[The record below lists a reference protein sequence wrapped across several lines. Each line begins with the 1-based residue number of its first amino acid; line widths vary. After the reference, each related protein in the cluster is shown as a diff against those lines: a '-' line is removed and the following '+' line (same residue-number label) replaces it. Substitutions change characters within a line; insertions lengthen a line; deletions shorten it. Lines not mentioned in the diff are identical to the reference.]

1 MVTQMEE
8 KIKIWQMGMYNYDD
22 IGLDKPVIYKEKF
35 LEQIA
40 NDTQSVDVTMEHSDE
55 IIGSLGNLQ
64 YIDGVLYADAPQ
76 GIDITGNGLS
86 PVFELDLVDMGDY
99 YEPVNYSMTAV
110 GLTKKPRSEI
120 LYNSIETKGDGK
132 VSEEFHKMLDKKEET
147 IAEQREELGILK
159 KQMEELRAK
168 SKEKDDALKEFKSL
182 QKQFD
187 ELKASAE
194 SYKADSI
201 RLHEQEAKAK
211 EQLIKEIVGDDEK
224 GLEMFQKFTVEE
236 LEHMKNSKI
245 ITEPVKAV
253 GSQSVDTI
261 TDGNADDVP
270 PQDQVDEY
278 SAEYFEKWEKENT
291 HW

>member
-1 MVTQMEE
+1 MIE
-8 KIKIWQMGMYNYDD
+8 IWQTGTMDYTDV
-22 IGLDKPVIYKEKF
+22 GLEKPVKFDDEFLQKIADDTEK
-35 LEQIA
+35 
-40 NDTQSVDVTMEHSDE
+40 VDVMREHSNE
-55 IIGSLGNLQ
+55 IIGSLGNFKFE
-64 YIDGVLYADAPQ
+64 DGKLYAEKPSD
-76 GIDITGNGLS
+76 IDITGNGFS
-86 PVFELDLVDMGDY
+86 PVFTCDFVDYGSY
-99 YEPVNYSMTAV
+99 YKPINFTMANV
-110 GLTKKPRSEI
+110 GLTANPRSQI
-120 LYNSIETKGDGK
+120 LYNSIETSFVTNGKGDGK
-132 VSEEFHKMLDKKEET
+132 VSDEFHKMLDKKEET

-159 KQMEELRAK
+159 KQMEDLRAK

-224 GLEMFQKFTVEE
+224 GLEMFQKFSVEE

-270 PQDQVDEY
+270 KEDKVDEY